1 MTNFSNDFKPI
12 CVGDLISNNKYKFNI
27 PSFQRGYRWDE
38 KQVIDLL
45 EDIKRFSCQDNQG
58 NVYYLQ
64 PLIVCKGD
72 NNNEWFVLDGQ
83 QRLTTLKLILLNLKQ
98 YKSQK
103 VADKIANNIYEIEYQ
118 SRASVDF
125 NIPNKN
131 LDINNY
137 YVFNSNEIIKK
148 WINNI
153 ENTSNGTEILE
164 RMLNC
169 LISET
174 PTENEKTLNN
184 IKFIKFIW
192 YEIDSNNREL
202 IEQIKI
208 YNRFNSNKI
217 KLTPSELIKALYV
230 LDNKKNGNEEKISNL
245 LNEWNA
251 IEHQFQNDKFW
262 YLYSNNDTQTRIDYL
277 FNVMC
282 NNYKPDEKDF
292 DKAYREYQEKFDN
305 NNDLSKDWV
314 NVKNYYNNFIKIYE
328 DVVLYNYFGLLI
340 YLDENPKDIFDMLN
354 GKNNYDKV
362 CDELSKTIKKKIFK
376 RNDDFDSITQLT
388 YIDNYELVKKI
399 LLLYNIETCNS
410 LNTKFDFDSF
420 YKNKWEIEH
429 VDSQNKTFTSNEAK
443 VEWLNNVGEALKLIP
458 NSDILIQRCE
468 TTKKQIGNNNIDLD
482 EIKKE
487 IDDFF
492 CEKDSNGNCIRL
504 GEDEKQTICNLA
516 LLDKTTNIAFSNSP
530 FPVKR
535 QYLVSQRIE
544 KGYFVPICTERL
556 FLKYYNYTQNN
567 GTINLDVF
575 HWTKQD
581 RQNYLDDIKNKLA
594 KYLRGD

>member
-1 MTNFSNDFKPI
+1 MGVFSNDFKPI
-12 CVGDLISNNKYKFNI
+12 CVGDLILDNKYKFII

-45 EDIKRFSCQDNQG
+45 EDIKRFSCTNNQG
-58 NVYYLQ
+58 YIYYLQ
-64 PLIVCKGD
+64 PLIVCKGTG
-72 NNNEWFVLDGQ
+72 NNEWIVLDGQ
-83 QRLTTLKLILLNLKQ
+83 QRLTTLKLIILNFIP
-98 YKSQK
+98 YKAK
-103 VADKIANNIYEIEYQ
+103 KIADKILNNIYEIEYQ
-118 SRASVDF
+118 SRKSIDF
-125 NIPNKN
+125 NTPHKD

-137 YVFNSNEIIKK
+137 YVYNSNEIIKK

-153 ENTSNGTEILE
+153 ENTSNGTTILE
-164 RMLNC
+164 GMLKC

-174 PTENEKTLNN
+174 PCDNQELLNN
-184 IKFIKFIW
+184 VKFVKFIW
-192 YEIDSNNREL
+192 YEINSNNNEL

-230 LDNKKNGNEEKISNL
+230 LDNKKHANEEKISSL

-251 IEHQFQNDKFW
+251 IEHQFQNNKFW
-262 YLYSNNDTQTRIDYL
+262 YMYSNNDTETRIDYL

-282 NNYKPDEKDF
+282 DNYKPDEKNYDR
-292 DKAYREYQEKFDN
+292 AYREYQEKYDN
-305 NNDLSKDWV
+305 NIDLSKEWST
-314 NVKNYYNNFIKIYE
+314 VKDYYNNFIKIYE

-340 YLDENPKDIFDMLN
+340 YLCENPKSIFDELN
-354 GKNNYDKV
+354 SKFNYDEV
-362 CDELSKTIKKKIFK
+362 CARLSKNIKKRIFK
-376 RNDDFDSITQLT
+376 RIDDFDSITQLT
-388 YIDNYELVKKI
+388 YIDNYDLVKKI

-410 LNTKFDFDSF
+410 LNIKFDFDSF

-443 VEWLNNVGEALKLIP
+443 EEWLNNVIEALKLIP
-458 NSDILIQRCE
+458 NSNDLTQKCE
-468 TTKKQIGNNNIDLD
+468 NYINKIKNNNADLD
-482 EIKKE
+482 NIKTE

-504 GEDEKQTICNLA
+504 GEEEKQTICNLA

-556 FLKYYNYTQNN
+556 FLKYYNYIQNN
-567 GTINLDVF
+567 GNINLDVF

-581 RQNYLDDIKNKLA
+581 RQNYLNDIKNKLT
-594 KYLRGD
+594 KYLRGN